1 MEEEVI
7 ISQDDR
13 QNDNQ
18 DDSQNDN
25 QNVIENNK
33 NDSQNDMNND
43 INKNSKGEIKEIPS
57 QRQLYAKLANA
68 SYTYYETLD
77 NNINIYGYAI
87 FPELSDRN
95 SILLFNK
102 EKKELV
108 LSIRGT
114 KISNSN
120 DINADVHI
128 LMNKLKENE
137 RYKSVLSKA
146 KQIVESKNNWRFV
159 IVGHSLGGALALEI
173 AEEIIKY
180 VDNIYIYNPAFSVGQ
195 ALESVSKQIF
205 NKIGIKSKAIR
216 IEKELRRKLTIYQ
229 SGIDPISLLSYS
241 TGKNKYVKPKSWN
254 THTLDNFTGGIMHLL
269 DDFWDS

>member
-7 ISQDDR
+7 ISQDD
-13 QNDNQ
+13 NQ
-18 DDSQNDN
+18 DDRQNDN

-33 NDSQNDMNND
+33 NDNQNVRQND
-43 INKNSKGEIKEIPS
+43 INNIFKEIPS

-68 SYTYYETLD
+68 SYTYYETQD

-269 DDFWDS
+269 DDFW